1 MNIYSIALF
10 LHIAGA
16 LGFFSALAVEWTGL
30 RQIQNA
36 MLSDQARAWMRILAG
51 TRRLGMTSMLFSLI
65 TGVYMTEIAWRHVAW
80 TIVALGSVILL
91 IVLAI
96 TLTRPRVAALEKAL
110 ATEKG
115 MLSQNFQG
123 LANHWLLEI
132 SLKTRVALAWGIVF
146 LMTVKPGF
154 GGSLLAIAI
163 AIVSGFVFSLA
174 TKRHERMQ
182 EGSAD

>member
-30 RQIQNA
+30 RQIQHA
-36 MLSDQARAWMRILAG
+36 VLSDQARAGMRILAG
-51 TRRLGMTSMLFSLI
+51 IRRLGMTSMLLSLI
-65 TGVYMTEIAWRHVAW
+65 TGIYITVIAWRNVAW

-91 IVLAI
+91 IVVAV
-96 TLTRPRVAALEKAL
+96 TLTRPRVAALETAL

-115 MLSQNFQG
+115 MLSQNFHG
-123 LANHWLLEI
+123 LANHRLLDV
-132 SLKTRVALAWGIVF
+132 SLKTRVAVSWGIIF
-146 LMTVKPGF
+146 LMTVKPGL
-154 GGSLLAIAI
+154 GGSLLVIAI
-163 AIVSGFVFSLA
+163 AIVSGFVFSLS
-174 TKRHERMQ
+174 TKWHERMQ